1 MGKRVESELTVITRA
16 KELCEY
22 ILAVTDKSPKKF
34 RFTLVSRLQNYSLSV
49 IEHLYRA
56 NNVFVANRDQMGR
69 CEKRLELQ
77 YEAMTEL
84 RLLSYLSMIAR
95 ESQCILP
102 RQQSQISSR
111 IIETQKLL
119 YAWIKSD
126 GVRGNDWNAES
137 KEGLFCQSPRLYGEE
152 WENGVWGME

>member
-1 MGKRVESELTVITRA
+1 MKRRAEDELTVITRA

-22 ILAVTDKSPKKF
+22 ILTVTDKSPKKF

-56 NNVFVANRDQMGR
+56 NNVFVANSDKPERY
-69 CEKRLELQ
+69 EKRLEFQ
-77 YEAMTEL
+77 HEAMTEL
-84 RLLSYLSMIAR
+84 RLLAYLSMIAR

-102 RQQSQISSR
+102 KQQSQISSK

-126 GVRGNDWNAES
+126 GARA
-137 KEGLFCQSPRLYGEE
+137 K
-152 WENGVWGME
+152 

>member
-1 MGKRVESELTVITRA
+1 MKRRAEDELTVITRA

-22 ILAVTDKSPKKF
+22 ILTITDKSPKKF

-56 NNVFVANRDQMGR
+56 NNVFVANSDKLERY
-69 CEKRLELQ
+69 EKRLEFQ
-77 YEAMTEL
+77 HEAMTEL
-84 RLLSYLSMIAR
+84 RLLAYLSMIAR

-102 RQQSQISSR
+102 KQQSQISSK

-126 GVRGNDWNAES
+126 GARA
-137 KEGLFCQSPRLYGEE
+137 K
-152 WENGVWGME
+152 

>member
-22 ILAVTDKSPKKF
+22 ILTVTDKSPKKF
-34 RFTLVSRLQNYSLSV
+34 RFTLVGRLQNYSLSV
-49 IEHLYRA
+49 IEHLYKA
-56 NNVFVANRDQMGR
+56 NNVFVTNSDEAER

-77 YEAMTEL
+77 HEAMTEL
-84 RLLSYLSMIAR
+84 RLLAYLSMIAR

-126 GVRGNDWNAES
+126 GARR
-137 KEGLFCQSPRLYGEE
+137 K
-152 WENGVWGME
+152 

>member
-22 ILAVTDKSPKKF
+22 ILIVTDKSPKKF

-56 NNVFVANRDQMGR
+56 NNVFVTNSDEPER

-77 YEAMTEL
+77 HEAMTEL
-84 RLLSYLSMIAR
+84 RLLAYLSMIAR

-102 RQQSQISSR
+102 RQQSQISSK

-126 GVRGNDWNAES
+126 GTRG
-137 KEGLFCQSPRLYGEE
+137 K
-152 WENGVWGME
+152 

>member
-1 MGKRVESELTVITRA
+1 MDMRKSVESELTVITRA

-22 ILAVTDKSPKKF
+22 ILIVTDKSPKKF

-56 NNVFVANRDQMGR
+56 NNVFATNSDKPER

-77 YEAMTEL
+77 HEAMTEL
-84 RLLSYLSMIAR
+84 RLLAYLSMIAR

-102 RQQSQISSR
+102 RQQSQISSK

-126 GVRGNDWNAES
+126 GMRG
-137 KEGLFCQSPRLYGEE
+137 K
-152 WENGVWGME
+152 